1 MSKKDSSVL
10 QLKNLSSNNKTS
22 LIYSNFR
29 SQLNTSI
36 KKNTFLVAV
45 SGGPDSLALSALSYT
60 YLLEK
65 KTKVFFVLVDHGI
78 RANSSKEAQ
87 DVKNLL
93 REKGINLK
101 ILKNKKKI
109 NKNIQSHARE
119 IRYKLLLN
127 FCKKNKIK
135 FIMTGHHRDDQ
146 IETFLIRLS
155 RGSGIQ
161 GLSSMSKVS
170 SLSSSTK
177 LFRPLLDE
185 KKKNLIFLAKYYFGK
200 IFKDPSNANQKYLRT
215 KVRNL
220 IKQFEKSGI
229 KHDRIINSINN
240 LASTRDT
247 LNIYIK
253 KIERNCV
260 IKKNNTININLN
272 FFLLEN
278 NEIQLKIFS
287 NCIKIISKNYY
298 PPRAKKVLNLLN
310 RIESNKS
317 LKATLGGCIINRHKK
332 NLVIS
337 KEELKKSHKT
347 LIFDKN

>member
-1 MSKKDSSVL
+1 MNKKDSSVL
-10 QLKNLSSNNKTS
+10 QLKNLSSNKKTS

-29 SQLNTSI
+29 SQLNTFV
-36 KKNTFLVAV
+36 KRNTFLVAV
-45 SGGPDSLALSALSYT
+45 SGGPDSLALSALSQA
-60 YLLEK
+60 YLIEK

-78 RANSSKEAQ
+78 RKNSSKEAQ
-87 DVKNLL
+87 NVKNLL
-93 REKGINLK
+93 KKSGINLT

-119 IRYKLLLN
+119 IRYKLLLS
-127 FCKKNKIK
+127 FCKKYKIK

-170 SLSSSTK
+170 ILSNATK

-185 KKKNLIFLAKYYFGK
+185 KKGNLLFLAKYYFGK
-200 IFKDPSNANQKYLRT
+200 IFKDPSNSDQKYLRT
-215 KVRNL
+215 KIRNL

-240 LASTRDT
+240 LASSRDT
-247 LNIYIK
+247 LNFYIQ
-253 KIERNCV
+253 KIENDCLV
-260 IKKNNTININLN
+260 KKDKTIVINLKK
-272 FFLLEN
+272 FLLEN

-287 NCIKIISKNYY
+287 NCIKKISKNYY
-298 PPRAKKVLNLLN
+298 PPRAKKVLNLLT
-310 RIESNKS
+310 RIESNQKI
-317 LKATLGGCIINRHKK
+317 KATLGGCVINKDKK
-332 NLVIS
+332 NLTIS
-337 KEELKKSHKT
+337 KEK
-347 LIFDKN
+347 